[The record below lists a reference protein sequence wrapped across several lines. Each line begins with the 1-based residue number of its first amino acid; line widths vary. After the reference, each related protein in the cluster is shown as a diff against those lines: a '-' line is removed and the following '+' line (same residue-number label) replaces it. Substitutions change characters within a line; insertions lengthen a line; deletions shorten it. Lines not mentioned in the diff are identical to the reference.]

1 MDISVTQVLE
11 HTGCIYA
18 GYFSSPPSLVTFTLA
33 VIVYLEGYW
42 ASRVSCKRWGLY
54 LQFTALLGA
63 LGLSVESALYGR
75 HALTALALI
84 FSGAGA
90 WLTWRLIAANS
101 RKERSK

>member
-1 MDISVTQVLE
+1 MDITVTQVLE
-11 HTGCIYA
+11 HTGCIYG

-42 ASRVSCKRWGLY
+42 ASRASYKRWGVY
-54 LQFTALLGA
+54 LQFTAILGT
-63 LGLSVESALYGR
+63 LGLSVESALYGG
-75 HALTALALI
+75 HALAALALA

-90 WLTWRLIAANS
+90 WLTWRLISANL